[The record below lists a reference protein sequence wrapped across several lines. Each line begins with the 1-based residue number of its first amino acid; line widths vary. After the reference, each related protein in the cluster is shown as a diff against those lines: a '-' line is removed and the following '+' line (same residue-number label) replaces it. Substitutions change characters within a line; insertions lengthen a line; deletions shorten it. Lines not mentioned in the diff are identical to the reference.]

1 MLVRFNRFVGQNSD
15 ETMLNASVIA
25 AMTEIDDDETLYLN
39 QRQSE
44 RLKENMAI
52 ATRRPKRLL

>member
-15 ETMLNASVIA
+15 ETRLNASVIA

-44 RLKENMAI
+44 RLTENMAI
-52 ATRRPKRLL
+52 ATRRPKRVL

>member
-15 ETMLNASVIA
+15 ETRLNASVIA

-44 RLKENMAI
+44 CLTENMAI
-52 ATRRPKRLL
+52 ATRRPKRVL